1 MVWPQAFLWLAVL
14 CSFHVGIG
22 SPVGQSNTPF
32 ASAPSNSTTT
42 STNASKFQACTGNNV
57 SLVVDA
63 SSEAREDL
71 LVWLAKD
78 TVRVVFIY
86 FDLVVGSLVYHPGT
100 CPKFNDGK
108 RAGDA
113 QTPLAWALTSSATSG
128 ANEPHTLADAYLT
141 LPFSYPRI
149 YSLGILNGHYVGYMY
164 HEQYRMKMV
173 VRDDDGCW
181 SKLDKDLKAVEMGA
195 AVQSFLRNST
205 FEVQHEID
213 SKNTGI
219 SKWRLC
225 YSDPSEYDLPAS
237 TSLLIARTPAYVC
250 QEKGGSYEKLE
261 QGVFLRG
268 LRIFFPMLTIGM
280 FVLQLLAVRKGIHL
294 FRAWGEEDK
303 HLHERNEQLILA
315 DDFFSMSKIP
325 VQATVGELLSSECV
339 LGRQAFDHFKKLV
352 LCFGVFTVL
361 GLWPVINLL
370 ILTPVSW
377 LPDTA
382 FTTAVYRSETCWPYF
397 SCGTYFFP
405 GWEKKTNFSRQTFLS
420 GFIVAN
426 YASGG
431 VVLAFIIC
439 VYFVCSSKQ
448 KQHAVFFLNTFQ
460 YASAFM
466 VDWALCLFLNILVFL
481 RITLQYPSLPY
492 YRRWYALC
500 PEKIDKDKESW
511 SCKNIRERTGLPLS
525 KKAVFAQLIFW
536 LLLLPIFVVIATAG
550 LVKHICL
557 PLLRICPSEKLISLV
572 FRFMFFLSFIIFFYI
587 QSSELLAFFLLSSV
601 SLYVTYPLP
610 TLITVSWMLALAVEA
625 QNLLHEY
632 RQPLLASRKPFVKKL
647 KEITEEFVEADG
659 NKSGGLSI
667 RSVDRDGHKVDWK
680 KFTKKLDQL
689 WLKTYLCLWPAETA
703 SESEDFHGV
712 ETNILLTWLDV
723 RNHKEVR
730 SSKALLGL
738 QKILLAR
745 LFKGVLYLFFLVV
758 LFLSAVWLLLAFDS
772 LWKNTNPKDT
782 NTLLLSFLVVPFYTM
797 VRTRF
802 STSSLTENQKEFLKR
817 AFDVELESCFKESL
831 VGHVSAMLFD
841 IKTPLERHS
850 TKLH

>member
-1 MVWPQAFLWLAVL
+1 MGWPQAFLWLAVL

-22 SPVGQSNTPF
+22 SPVGQSNTTF

-42 STNASKFQACTGNNV
+42 STNASKFPACTGNNV

-78 TVRVVFIY
+78 TMRVVLIY

-100 CPKFNDGK
+100 CPNDRK
-108 RAGDA
+108 SATDA

-141 LPFSYPRI
+141 LPFSYPRT

-164 HEQYRMKMV
+164 HEHYRMKMV

-181 SKLDKDLKAVEMGA
+181 SKLDKDLKAAEMGA
-195 AVQSFLRNST
+195 AVRRFLRNST
-205 FEVQHEID
+205 FEVRHEID

-237 TSLLIARTPAYVC
+237 TSLLITRTPAYVC
-250 QEKGGSYEKLE
+250 QEKSGSYEKLQ

-280 FVLQLLAVRKGIHL
+280 FVLQLLAVRKGVHL
-294 FRAWGEEDK
+294 LRAWGEEDE
-303 HLHERNEQLILA
+303 HLHERNEQLVLT
-315 DDFFSMSKIP
+315 DDFFSISKIP
-325 VQATVGELLSSECV
+325 VQATVGGLLSSECV

-352 LCFGVFTVL
+352 LCFGVFTVF
-361 GLWPVINLL
+361 GLWPVINVL
-370 ILTPVSW
+370 ILAPVSW
-377 LPDTA
+377 LPDTTS
-382 FTTAVYRSETCWPYF
+382 TTAVYQSETIWPFF
-397 SCGTYFFP
+397 SCGT
-405 GWEKKTNFSRQTFLS
+405 FSTYGRSAPTVLS
-420 GFIVAN
+420 GFIAGN
-426 YASGG
+426 YTSGG

-439 VYFVCSSKQ
+439 VYFVYSSKQ
-448 KQHAVFFLNTFQ
+448 KLHAVVFLNGFQ

-500 PEKIDKDKESW
+500 PEKIDNDKESW
-511 SCKNIRERTGLPLS
+511 SCKNKRERTRLPLS
-525 KKAVFAQLIFW
+525 KKSVFAQLIFW
-536 LLLLPIFVVIATAG
+536 LLLLPILVVAATAG
-550 LVKHICL
+550 LVKHICQ
-557 PLLRICPSEKLISLV
+557 PLVNIWVSSKLFSLV
-572 FRFMFFLSFIIFFYI
+572 LLFLSFPFYILFFYI

-601 SLYVTYPLP
+601 SLYITYPLP

-625 QNLLHEY
+625 QNLLHEH
-632 RQPLLASRKPFVKKL
+632 RQPLLAARKPFMKKL
-647 KEITEEFVEADG
+647 KEITERFVEADG
-659 NKSGGLSI
+659 KKPGGLSM

-680 KFTKKLDQL
+680 KFTKKLDQV

-730 SSKALLGL
+730 SNKALLVL

-758 LFLSAVWLLLAFDS
+758 LFLSVVLLLLAFDS

-782 NTLLLSFLVVPFYTM
+782 NTLLLAFLAVPFYTM
-797 VRTRF
+797 VRTKF
-802 STSSLTENQKEFLKR
+802 STSSLTEDQKEFLKR

-831 VGHVSAMLFD
+831 VGHVSTMLFD
-841 IKTPLERHS
+841 IKTPFKTLERHS